1 MLVPL
6 GAASPSLEGW
16 NFFYYFYF
24 FAIVKIIFLQ
34 PWLFARGCKS
44 QITFLQPWRFAN
56 AYLVG
61 APPTAFPKVPLLRF
75 IPHLAPVRL
84 AAP

>member
-16 NFFYYFYF
+16 NFFIIFF

-34 PWLFARGCKS
+34 PWLFARDCKS
-44 QITFLQPWRFAN
+44 QITFLQPWLFAN

-75 IPHLAPVRL
+75 IPHLAPVLL